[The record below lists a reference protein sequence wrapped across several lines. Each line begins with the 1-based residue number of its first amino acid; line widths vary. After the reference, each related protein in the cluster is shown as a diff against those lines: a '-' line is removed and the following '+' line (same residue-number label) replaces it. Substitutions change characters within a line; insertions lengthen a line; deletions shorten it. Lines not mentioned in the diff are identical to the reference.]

1 MFFIKKENNE
11 FTEHELI
18 ANPKIIKKIK
28 KMDEDEL
35 LIFIDGAIIKNEIIK
50 IKEILNNESE
60 SRVNLIYNHLK
71 SSTILT
77 KRNEQFLFLSNF
89 NSTIYN
95 DNNNYFKEINKNTD
109 W

>member
-11 FTEHELI
+11 FTEYELI

-35 LIFIDGAIIKNEIIK
+35 LIFIDSSILKNEIIK
-50 IKEILNNESE
+50 IKEILNNESQ
-60 SRVNLIYNHLK
+60 SRVDLIYNHLK

-77 KRNEQFLFLSNF
+77 KRNEQFLFLSKF
-89 NSTIYN
+89 NSTTYN

>member
-11 FTEHELI
+11 FTEYELI

-35 LIFIDGAIIKNEIIK
+35 LMFVESSIMKNEIIK
-50 IKEILNNESE
+50 IKEILKNESE
-60 SRVNLIYNHLK
+60 ARVKLIYNHLK
-71 SSTILT
+71 SATILT
-77 KRNEQFLFLSNF
+77 KRNEQFLFSSKF
-89 NSTIYN
+89 NSTNYN
-95 DNNNYFKEINKNTD
+95 ENNIYFKEINKNTD